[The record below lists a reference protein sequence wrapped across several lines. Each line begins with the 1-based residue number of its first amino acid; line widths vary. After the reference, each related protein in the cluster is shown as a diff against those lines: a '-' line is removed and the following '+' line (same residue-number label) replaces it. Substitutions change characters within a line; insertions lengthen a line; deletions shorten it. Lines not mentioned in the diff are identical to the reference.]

1 MLYHDNKA
9 IERIFS
15 RPFWQLKFHN
25 GKNINSQLNLAYI
38 MMDSNY
44 YEQTKMKSLIKITFL
59 NILLVGAFSFPSI
72 NTPKSYQKPNSNIE
86 PFLTTRKEAAV
97 ENLVKITKRSYL
109 RPDRKTKTSKTQNHN
124 LHPRRRKQ
132 LNIITAYFS

>member
-1 MLYHDNKA
+1 
-9 IERIFS
+9 
-15 RPFWQLKFHN
+15 
-25 GKNINSQLNLAYI
+25 
-38 MMDSNY
+38 MDSTY
-44 YEQTKMKSLIKITFL
+44 YEQTKMKILIKILIL
-59 NILLVGAFSFPSI
+59 NIILVGAFSFPSI

-86 PFLTTRKEAAV
+86 PFLAARKEPAI

-109 RPDRKTKTSKTQNHN
+109 RPNRKTKTPKTQN

>member
-1 MLYHDNKA
+1 
-9 IERIFS
+9 
-15 RPFWQLKFHN
+15 
-25 GKNINSQLNLAYI
+25 
-38 MMDSNY
+38 MDSTY
-44 YEQTKMKSLIKITFL
+44 YEQTKMKILIKILFL
-59 NILLVGAFSFPSI
+59 TILLVDAFSFPSI

-86 PFLTTRKEAAV
+86 PFLATRKEPAI

-109 RPDRKTKTSKTQNHN
+109 RPTRKNKTSKTQNQN